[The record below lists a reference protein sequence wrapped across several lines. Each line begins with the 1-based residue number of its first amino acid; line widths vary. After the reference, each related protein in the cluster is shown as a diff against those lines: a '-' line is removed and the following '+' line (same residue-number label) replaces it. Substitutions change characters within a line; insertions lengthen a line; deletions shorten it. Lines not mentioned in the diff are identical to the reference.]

1 MAEGRLPQKH
11 GWLAGFYFNSAIQR
25 IAAAGE
31 QLAGI
36 LKRLDRRAK
45 QQGKGLNISSPSP
58 ALDQVSEE
66 VNRFKHDETGLER
79 GRDIT
84 AALAVRALSE
94 IVQTLETHKEPL
106 KAAKPQS
113 RRR

>member
-1 MAEGRLPQKH
+1 
-11 GWLAGFYFNSAIQR
+11 
-25 IAAAGE
+25 
-31 QLAGI
+31 
-36 LKRLDRRAK
+36 LKRLHRQAK
-45 QQGKGLNISSPSP
+45 QQGRVLDISNALP
-58 ALDQVSEE
+58 ALEQIREE

-84 AALAVRALSE
+84 PSSAVTALSE
-94 IVQTLETHKEPL
+94 IVHTLETYKDFL